1 MKQRDFELL
10 ISTGTIEAIVI
21 FRPRGSTE
29 GWAVVCE
36 TNRQI
41 PYSEYLETAKG
52 ETRFFATIDTAH
64 GVIRKA
70 GFEAMVTID
79 G

>member
-10 ISTGTIEAIVI
+10 ISTGTIEAVVL

-36 TNRQI
+36 TNRPI

-52 ETRFFATIDTAH
+52 ETRFFSSLDTAH
-64 GVIRKA
+64 GHVRKS
-70 GFEAMVTID
+70 GFEPMVTID

>member
-10 ISTGTIEAIVI
+10 VSTGTIKAIVI

-36 TNRQI
+36 TGRPITSSQ
-41 PYSEYLETAKG
+41 YLETAKG
-52 ETRFFATIDTAH
+52 ETRFFSSLDTLVAH
-64 GVIRKA
+64 VRKS
-70 GFEAMVTID
+70 GFLGQLTID